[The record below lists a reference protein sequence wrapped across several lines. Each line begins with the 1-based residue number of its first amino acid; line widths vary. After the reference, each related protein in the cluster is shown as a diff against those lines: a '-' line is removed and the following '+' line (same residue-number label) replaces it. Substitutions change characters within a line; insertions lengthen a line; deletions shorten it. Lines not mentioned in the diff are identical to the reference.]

1 MNQQNRPWKKIS
13 VASEKKR
20 LEHWSCFCSQVQFS
34 IWCCILKLTK
44 GLNFERAQYCL
55 ISNASVFLENLCKP
69 ELLGGALFYGNSSKF
84 LFSNPPGL
92 ALFHIACKKF
102 SIWSK
107 NLILGFHPEIFYQI
121 KVVSRSARPR
131 ATQPGYWYF
140 WFFFHFSTK
149 KCPNMA
155 QNTVFGPENNSCWS
169 QNALKLKSIL
179 HPLVTYPRKEI

>member
-20 LEHWSCFCSQVQFS
+20 VEHWSCFCSQVQFS

-44 GLNFERAQYCL
+44 WLYFERAQYCL

-69 ELLGGALFYGNSSKF
+69 EPVGGALFYGNSSKF

-107 NLILGFHPEIFYQI
+107 NQI
-121 KVVSRSARPR
+121 
-131 ATQPGYWYF
+131 F
-140 WFFFHFSTK
+140 WFTASETNQIYGIDILTDRVIDSIQVASYPESIIIDNSNQLWVL
-149 KCPNMA
+149 CRGDEDA
-155 QNTVFGPENNSCWS
+155 QKTG
-169 QNALKLKSIL
+169 A
-179 HPLVTYPRKEI
+179 R

>member
-13 VASEKKR
+13 VASEKKKAR
-20 LEHWSCFCSQVQFS
+20 ALKLFLQSSSVQELMLY
-34 IWCCILKLTK
+34 LKLTK

-69 ELLGGALFYGNSSKF
+69 EPVGGALFYGNSSKF

-107 NLILGFHPEIFYQI
+107 NQIFWVRARNFFKNQVAQSIKQTQGYKLSLMIFLIFFPLFYQEMPI
-121 KVVSRSARPR
+121 YGPKN
-131 ATQPGYWYF
+131 GF
-140 WFFFHFSTK
+140 WGSK
-149 KCPNMA
+149 
-155 QNTVFGPENNSCWS
+155 Q
-169 QNALKLKSIL
+169 Q
-179 HPLVTYPRKEI
+179 